1 MESDNKVITLISNI
15 EAELLL
21 KFQEYAELC
30 CLSNMLY
37 LGRKDINSL
46 VAYVLTSLADGGS
59 AIEPDAPA
67 KLAIDAGARK
77 ALWIFNNFRDVYS
90 RDKRLIVCSRE
101 DEVLHEL
108 LKTIDLLKQVKDLK

>member
-21 KFQEYAELC
+21 KFQEYAETS
-30 CLSNMLY
+30 CLSNLLY

-46 VAYVLTSLADGGS
+46 VAYVLTSLADGGMAIKPDTTAKI
-59 AIEPDAPA
+59 AIESGA
-67 KLAIDAGARK
+67 KK
-77 ALWIFNNFRDVYS
+77 ALWVFNNFRGVYS
-90 RDKRLIVCSRE
+90 LEKRLLVRLRE

-108 LKTIDLLKQVKDLK
+108 LKILDLRKQIQDLK